1 MNKLYVLTGPAG
13 VGKSTISRIIAENHE
28 KTALIE
34 GDLIYEQVVGGHVSA
49 WKPGNHLDIF
59 WKICLDTIDTYLKGG
74 YDVIFNYIITSENLE
89 KIKTRFA
96 NYKIKFVVLLV
107 DEKTILERDKTR
119 PEDCQMNERCLVLL
133 NNFKKADYGRDFT
146 LDTTNLTINETV
158 EKIEKSDKFD
168 I

>member
-34 GDLIYEQVVGGHVSA
+34 GDSIYEQVVGGHVSA

-119 PEDCQMNERCLVLL
+119 PENCQMNERCLVLL
-133 NNFKKADYGRDFT
+133 NNFKKTDYGRDFT
-146 LDTTNLTINETV
+146 LDTTNLNINETV